1 MNTLGKVFQFF
12 VALLLL
18 SSTSAFSQVKLTKL
32 WESDTTLTTPESI
45 YYEPKEN
52 ILYISCING
61 GPSADN
67 SKSFISKIDL
77 NGKITKLKLTE
88 NLQSTKGLVALG
100 SKLYVTEIFKLVE
113 IDLKTG
119 KVLNKYE
126 VPEAKFLND
135 VTVDAKNNV
144 VYFTYMRSDR
154 LWKLDKGQ
162 IVKVAEG
169 APLKSPNGVVFEKG
183 KLIVGNGD
191 GKVLA
196 YDLKTGEYSTK
207 AEGLGG
213 IDGILPDGKG
223 GYLASEWRGKVW
235 HVNPEGKTS
244 LLLDLVDAKI
254 NTADFEY
261 IPGKKLLVIPNF
273 FKNKVT
279 AYSVD

>member
-18 SSTSAFSQVKLTKL
+18 SSTSAFSQVKLTRL

-144 VYFTYMRSDR
+144 VYFTDMRSDR

>member
-144 VYFTYMRSDR
+144 VYFTDMRSDR